1 MPHPTNERIKKIKS
15 RLPIGSIERIKEKV
29 SGRPKCYPSIVSR
42 TLGGLIAVNRWD
54 ERHDFIIE
62 QAEAI
67 LLEWI
72 SVDDRMPTVCGDYLV
87 TDGDAQMVASMNLSG
102 VFDFFENSK
111 FWEHENVT
119 HWMPLPELPQKKGD
133 R

>member
-62 QAEAI
+62 QAEGI
-67 LLEWI
+67 LNGLGI
-72 SVDDRMPTVCGDYLV
+72 KV
-87 TDGDAQMVASMNLSG
+87 
-102 VFDFFENSK
+102 K
-111 FWEHENVT
+111 
-119 HWMPLPELPQKKGD
+119 
-133 R
+133 